1 MIRNELR
8 QDIYHGSPEWETSSI
23 GRDLIRDFVLPSGKS
38 VATTIAYRFELK
50 VKESMR
56 VSINNSDPIW
66 LDVNDELELEGS
78 IWSVKLLDDTGVF
91 RYIAYL

>member
-1 MIRNELR
+1 MKTN
-8 QDIYHGSPEWETSSI
+8 QKQNIYHGSPSWESSTI
-23 GRDLIRDFVLPSGKS
+23 GRDLILDFTPPNGSS

-50 VKESMR
+50 VKEAML
-56 VSINNSDPIW
+56 VSINGSDQIW

-78 IWSVKLLDDTGVF
+78 IWSVKLLDNTGVF